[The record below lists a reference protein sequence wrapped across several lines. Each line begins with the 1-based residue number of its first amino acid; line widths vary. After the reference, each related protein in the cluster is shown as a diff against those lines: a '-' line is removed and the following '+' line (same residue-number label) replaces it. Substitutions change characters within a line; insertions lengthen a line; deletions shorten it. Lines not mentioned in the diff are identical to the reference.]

1 MKYFLDKGNEA
12 DLIWPEF
19 GQDFDRVPHEV
30 SLVNN
35 TAIHIEITSK
45 LSKEEMRRGIINRDY
60 IRLERGSYNGTV

>member
-19 GQDFDRVPHEV
+19 SQDFDRVPHEV

-35 TAIHIEITSK
+35 AVIQIEITSK

-60 IRLERGSYNGTV
+60 ISLERGSYNGTV